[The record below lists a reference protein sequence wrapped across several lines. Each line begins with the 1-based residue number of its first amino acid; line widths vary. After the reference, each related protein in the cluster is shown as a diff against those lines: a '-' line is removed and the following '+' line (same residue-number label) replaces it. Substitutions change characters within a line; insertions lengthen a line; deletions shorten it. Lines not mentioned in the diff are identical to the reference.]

1 LQGKLTPAAEEDV
14 MNGTEYTGMC
24 ELFNDGQLIWVE
36 NQKTHTK
43 ARVVG
48 CAAEMIE
55 VEATDHCE
63 KWDFRDCAEITHG
76 FRVKYEEVRKHPHE
90 YDSHLD

>member
-1 LQGKLTPAAEEDV
+1 

-43 ARVVG
+43 GRVVG
-48 CAAEMIE
+48 CAAEIIE
-55 VEATDHCE
+55 IEAGDHSE
-63 KWDFRDCAEITHG
+63 KWAFRDCAEITHG